1 MKKLLTVLV
10 VSAFAISMASAEGK
24 CGEGKCGGDSNKTEK
39 KCNAK

>member
-24 CGEGKCGGDSNKTEK
+24 CGEGKCGGDNNKTEK